1 MPMQAEMK
9 RARRFRSLRP
19 MERILFAII
28 VIYSAIVAFV
38 NPAFLSFN
46 TLNDLLR
53 LSSGTMILSAGV
65 LMVLIS
71 GGTDVSFTAI
81 AVVSGYTSIKIIMAL
96 GVDNV
101 LAAMFF
107 AVILGLFMGFIN
119 SLIIHYFELPT
130 FIVTLGTS
138 SVFYGFMT
146 TFIGTKSITVGEKP
160 KSLLAFGN
168 ARLTLFTFEK
178 GALRIPV
185 FFIIACAVYLL
196 TWFILYRTTL
206 GRKIFA
212 IGNSL
217 EAAKRV
223 GINIRNVRFFIYS
236 YMGIL
241 SAVMG
246 VVYFSE
252 VDLINPVSLVGTE
265 LMIIAAVV
273 IGGVRL
279 TGGEGTIFG
288 TILGVLLIQ
297 LFRSTLVF
305 LGLPSSMN
313 DLFTGAVM
321 IVSVAI
327 ISYRER
333 LERAKKLQ
341 FG

>member
-1 MPMQAEMK
+1 MSAELK
-9 RARRFRSLRP
+9 PKPRLRSWRP
-19 MERILFAII
+19 MEQILFAII
-28 VIYSAIVAFV
+28 ILYSALVAIV

-71 GGTDVSFTAI
+71 GGIDVSFTAVAI
-81 AVVSGYTSIKIIMAL
+81 ASGYTSIKIIMSL
-96 GVDNV
+96 GIDSV
-101 LAAMFF
+101 LVAMFF
-107 AVILGLFMGFIN
+107 AVILGALMGFIN
-119 SLIIHYFELPT
+119 GVIIHFFELPT

-168 ARLTLFTFEK
+168 MKLTLFTTSK
-178 GALRIPV
+178 GSLRIPV
-185 FFIIACAVYLL
+185 FFLIACAVYVL
-196 TWFILYRTTL
+196 TWFILYRTSL

-217 EAAKRV
+217 DAAKRV
-223 GINIRNVRFFIYS
+223 GINVRNVRFFVYTF
-236 YMGIL
+236 MGIL
-241 SAVMG
+241 SAIMG
-246 VVYFSE
+246 IIYFSE
-252 VDLINPVSLVGTE
+252 VDLINPVSLVGSE

-288 TILGVLLIQ
+288 TILGVLIIQ

-305 LGLPSSMN
+305 LGLQSSMN
-313 DLFTGAVM
+313 DLFTGAVL
-321 IVSVAI
+321 IISVAI

-333 LERAKKLQ
+333 RERRLKLQ
-341 FG
+341 FE